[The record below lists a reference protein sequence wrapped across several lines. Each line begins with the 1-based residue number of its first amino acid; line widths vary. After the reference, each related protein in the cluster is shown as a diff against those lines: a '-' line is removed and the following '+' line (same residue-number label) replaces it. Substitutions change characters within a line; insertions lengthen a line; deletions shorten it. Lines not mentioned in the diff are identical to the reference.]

1 MVVGV
6 TGGVGRHGVILSS
19 TGNREQGTGNREQG
33 TGNRE
38 QGTGN
43 REQEIGSSCGSVQ
56 TAGLSTSLRFGRDD
70 KFVGEAGRNMVF
82 RVELL

>member
-1 MVVGV
+1 MTSRPDLAWSSVYPVVWVDMGLFY
-6 TGGVGRHGVILSS
+6 RL
-19 TGNREQGTGNREQG
+19 QG